1 MPMGY
6 PGNAR
11 DPCLDEVGEM
21 LCAAV
26 EAAVEQTRIART
38 PETRAELMHALSR
51 LKSLVE
57 GFRPDLRETEFAQ

>member
-1 MPMGY
+1 MGY

-26 EAAVEQTRIART
+26 EAAVEQIRIANS
-38 PETRAELMHALSR
+38 PKTRAELLQALSR
-51 LKSLVE
+51 LNSFVE